1 MYQSNSPCLGQL
13 SLRLRQSK
21 LVHTLGQL
29 TFDPFSVWDHEGPN
43 KFGLHTIPRQLQE
56 KLITAKKPLYF
67 AFIDLQKAFDCVPR
81 KVLWWS
87 LRGVGVE
94 NGQFV

>member
-1 MYQSNSPCLGQL
+1 MPEVKIREMVSIGEMQ
-13 SLRLRQSK
+13 
-21 LVHTLGQL
+21 
-29 TFDPFSVWDHEGPN
+29 
-43 KFGLHTIPRQLQE
+43 FGFVPDKGTADAISIPRKEKQE
-56 KLITAKKPLYF
+56 KLITARKPLYF